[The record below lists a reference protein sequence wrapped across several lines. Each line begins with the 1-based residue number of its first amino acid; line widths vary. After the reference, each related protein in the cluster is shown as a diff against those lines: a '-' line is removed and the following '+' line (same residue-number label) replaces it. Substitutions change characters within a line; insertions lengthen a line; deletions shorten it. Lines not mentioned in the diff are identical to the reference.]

1 MVRTVA
7 ALTILLAV
15 LFFVGGG
22 DAVGGQKNQM
32 VKGTIKTVDTSKDVL
47 IVDQKVKN
55 ESVERELSITPDTQ
69 FEVDGKV
76 ANGRAGLQLL
86 SGKEGAAVNIKCD
99 KDVNVL
105 KVTVKGKK

>member
-15 LFFVGGG
+15 LFFVGG